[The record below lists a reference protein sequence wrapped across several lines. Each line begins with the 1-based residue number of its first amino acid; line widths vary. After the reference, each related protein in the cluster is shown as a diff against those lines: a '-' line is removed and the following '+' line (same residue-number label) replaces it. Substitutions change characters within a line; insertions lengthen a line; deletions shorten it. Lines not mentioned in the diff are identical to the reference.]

1 MQPDIAPAQCDGAG
15 AHYGDAVYEDAS
27 STAMAAT
34 PMMPAEW
41 LDETLNRARALLP
54 RDDPFV
60 QALERQREPLPDGW
74 RGLTP
79 EQESGARA
87 PAAR

>member
-1 MQPDIAPAQCDGAG
+1 VHPGIAPAHWRGTCAY
-15 AHYGDAVYEDAS
+15 YGDAVYEDAS
-27 STAMAAT
+27 STAIAAT
-34 PMMPAEW
+34 PMLPAEW

-74 RGLTP
+74 RGLAP
-79 EQESGARA
+79 ELEGGVRA